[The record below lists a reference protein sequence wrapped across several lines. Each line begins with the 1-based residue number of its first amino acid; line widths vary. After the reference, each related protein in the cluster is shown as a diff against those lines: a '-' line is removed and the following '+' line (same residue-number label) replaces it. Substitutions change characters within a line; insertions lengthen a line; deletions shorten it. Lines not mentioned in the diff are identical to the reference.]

1 MTTRPLAAVPLA
13 VVGLARVT
21 LALSGLAS
29 TTDASAG
36 DTGTAATR
44 AVVMGPKPAHRRSH
58 LHTEGPTRSGGRNK
72 WCVLG
77 NCEVVEGRL
86 PSQAVGAVCPPG
98 TANVEDRFCIDRWEA
113 SLVEVLPD
121 GRETPW
127 PPFDKVEDGHTL
139 RAVTASDVYPQAYIS
154 GVQAEKACEASG
166 KRLCNPVEWR
176 KACMGPQ
183 GQRFGYGNER
193 IDGRCNDQGRS
204 PMLRLYPQVATSWT
218 LVGLTEMNDPR
229 LNQLS
234 ETLAPTGSHEGCTN
248 GYGVYD
254 MVGNLHE
261 WTNDP
266 HGTFQGGYYLDTH
279 LNGDGCS
286 YRTVAHEMTYH
297 DYSTGFRCCADPSAG

>member
-13 VVGLARVT
+13 VVGLA
-21 LALSGLAS
+21 LGLSSLAS
-29 TTDASAG
+29 STEASAG
-36 DTGTAATR
+36 DTSPGAAATR
-44 AVVMGPKPAHRRSH
+44 AVVLGTQPAHRRSH
-58 LHTEGPTRSGGRNK
+58 LRTEGSTRSGGRK
-72 WCVLG
+72 AWCVGG
-77 NCEVVEGRL
+77 NCEVVEGHL
-86 PSQAVGAVCPPG
+86 PAQAIGAVCPPG
-98 TANVEDRFCIDRWEA
+98 TANVDDRFCIDRWED
-113 SLVEVLPD
+113 SLVEVLSD

-127 PPFDKVEDGHTL
+127 PPFDMVEEGHTL
-139 RAVTASDVYPQAYIS
+139 RAVTAANVYPQAYIS
-154 GVQAEKACEASG
+154 GAQAERACEASG
-166 KRLCNPVEWR
+166 KRLCNPLEWR

-193 IDGRCNDQGRS
+193 VEGRCNDEGRS
-204 PMLRLYPQVATSWT
+204 PMLRLYPQVSTSWT

-229 LNQLS
+229 LNQLT

-297 DYSTGFRCCADPSAG
+297 DYSTGFRCCADPSAE